1 MSHFNTLS
9 KESNKIRIRI
19 HKGKTKYMTNY
30 DSPGDIKIED
40 DIIEEVSE
48 YKYLGQTV
56 STTESIDLEIA
67 ARIRAAWSGFGRHR
81 EIFLDKEMPM
91 CLKRK
96 VFEQCIIPSLTY
108 GCETWPLKIETIHK
122 MRSVQRAMER
132 KIIGVSLLDK
142 INHSIIR
149 EKTKFKDVVRHIL
162 KMKWSWAG
170 HIGRISDNRW
180 TKKCTRWGPTGK
192 RRRGRPRLR
201 WADDLVRY
209 KEKWPSLTDDR
220 DEWRELAE
228 GYVLQW
234 TDLAVASK

>member
-1 MSHFNTLS
+1 MS
-9 KESNKIRIRI
+9 
-19 HKGKTKYMTNY
+19 
-30 DSPGDIKIED
+30 
-40 DIIEEVSE
+40 IEEVSE
-48 YKYLGQTV
+48 YTYLGQTV

-91 CLKRK
+91 CLKRQ

-149 EKTKFKDVVRHIL
+149 EKTKFNDVVRHIL

-180 TKKCTRWGPTGK
+180 TKSALDGVQRGK
-192 RRRGRPRLR
+192 EDEADRG
-201 WADDLVRY
+201 
-209 KEKWPSLTDDR
+209 
-220 DEWRELAE
+220 
-228 GYVLQW
+228 
-234 TDLAVASK
+234 